1 MQKVQSKLHARRV
14 YTRLYKPLMKPDLMS
29 DGLAPLRSSK
39 LLPLLFSRECRGR
52 SVIQMA
58 IHSFPYRVHCFVS
71 EWVDDLHSPLANHAK
86 VGYARICAQEA
97 E

>member
-1 MQKVQSKLHARRV
+1 MTSHLKS
-14 YTRLYKPLMKPDLMS
+14 YMMS
-29 DGLAPLRSSK
+29 DSIARLRFSQ
-39 LLPLLFSRECRGR
+39 LLLLLLLLFPLECHGR
-52 SVIQMA
+52 SVIKMT

-71 EWVDDLHSPLANHAK
+71 EWVDDLHSPPANHAK